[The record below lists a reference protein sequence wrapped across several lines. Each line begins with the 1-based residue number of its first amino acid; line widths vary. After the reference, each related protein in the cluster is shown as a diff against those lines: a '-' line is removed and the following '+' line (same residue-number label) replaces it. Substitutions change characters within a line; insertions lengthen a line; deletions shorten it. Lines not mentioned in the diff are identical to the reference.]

1 MFTNTVKSIHRGIT
15 SLAFEEVC
23 LICDCKK
30 EFLCNECGKN
40 WLHKAKLIKGEA
52 FPVYSKVPYDEVAAK
67 VVLSAKESGLKQAKN
82 LLVSALVETT
92 LELLK
97 SIEIEEERIELVPI
111 PSSRTTQMR
120 RGEDFIYQLTKLTH
134 SKLISV
140 APLLDIHVKRILR
153 VTKKLRDQSGLSEH
167 ERDLNLT
174 GAFHADSKYRN
185 TSQLIIVDDVIT
197 TGSTLREAYR
207 ALKERNLTVIGAVTT
222 CASQR
227 RLLIR

>member
-1 MFTNTVKSIHRGIT
+1 MFVSAFKSIHRGIS
-15 SLAFEEVC
+15 SLAFEEAC

-82 LLVSALVETT
+82 LLVNALVETT

-97 SIEIEEERIELVPI
+97 SLEIEDERIEFVPI
-111 PSSRTTQMR
+111 PSSRTAQMR
-120 RGEDFIYQLTKLTH
+120 RGEDFIYQLTRLTH
-134 SKLISV
+134 SKIVSV

-153 VTKKLRDQSGLSEH
+153 VNKKLRDQSGLSEH

-174 GAFHADSKYRN
+174 GAFHADLKYRN

>member
-1 MFTNTVKSIHRGIT
+1 MFISAFKSIHRGIS

-23 LICDCKK
+23 LICDSKK
-30 EFLCNECGKN
+30 EFLCDDCGKN
-40 WLHKAKLIKGEA
+40 WFQSAKHINGEE
-52 FPVYSKVPYDEVAAK
+52 FPVFAKVPYDEVAAK
-67 VVLSAKESGLKQAKN
+67 VVLSAKESGIKQAKN

-97 SIEIEEERIELVPI
+97 SLAIEEGRIELVPI
-111 PSSRTTQMR
+111 PSSRTAQMR

-134 SKLISV
+134 AKITNA
-140 APLLDIHVKRILR
+140 APLLDIHVRRILR
-153 VTKKLRDQSGLSEH
+153 VDKRLRDQSGLSEH

-174 GAFHADSKYRN
+174 GAFQADLKYRN

-207 ALKERNLTVIGAVTT
+207 ALKERNLTAIGAVTA